1 MNQTKKGSVAE
12 VATNILIGYVVSFTA
27 NLLILPQFGF
37 NVTIVQNIK
46 IGLLFTVVSII
57 RSYCVRRLFNKFNF
71 FGRGK

>member
-12 VATNILIGYVVSFTA
+12 VATNILIGYIVSFTA

-37 NVTIVQNIK
+37 NVTIGQNIK
-46 IGLLFTVVSII
+46 IGLLFTIVSII

-71 FGRGK
+71 FGRGE